1 MCYSPRTPGLGRTL
15 VVGGAGTE
23 SNACA
28 SPWSETFRSA
38 TFAPSGPTAPAR
50 SAPPS
55 ALRGRVLAAPPTLA
69 PARQS
74 GQAPRRARGCAGR
87 LRPSAAGRGPGGA
100 RGTPCPPPGTAQV
113 RAEAAGLWWGSAPI
127 TQTGKVRGCVH
138 SFGRE
143 RGAVGCTLPLGG
155 AHPAVNAS
163 SGPGPLRSPAGAPAE
178 LKPGSECPEA
188 RRLRLAA
195 RQPRCAPF
203 PNGGRLGVMRG
214 MAARRTWG
222 NRKRPYLGEILG
234 FLG

>member
-15 VVGGAGTE
+15 VFGGAGTE

-87 LRPSAAGRGPGGA
+87 RRPSAAGRGPGGA
-100 RGTPCPPPGTAQV
+100 RRTPCPPPGTAQV
-113 RAEAAGLWWGSAPI
+113 RAEAAGLGWGSAPI

-138 SFGRE
+138 SFGRDGGRWAALCRWE
-143 RGAVGCTLPLGG
+143 VHTRRLTPPWPSPQPSGRPSGA
-155 AHPAVNAS
+155 
-163 SGPGPLRSPAGAPAE
+163 
-178 LKPGSECPEA
+178 EA
-188 RRLRLAA
+188 RQRV
-195 RQPRCAPF
+195 PRS
-203 PNGGRLGVMRG
+203 
-214 MAARRTWG
+214 
-222 NRKRPYLGEILG
+222 
-234 FLG
+234 